1 MTPFDVKDLKNVQGR
16 FAPYK
21 VLAIE
26 PQVERATTL
35 TLRLALRNELNDQFR
50 STSIM
55 VHRRLLHYVRQEL
68 TYEMLFELYGNDIRY
83 GVFTLPE

>member
-26 PQVERATTL
+26 PQLERATTL
-35 TLRLALRNELNDQFR
+35 TLRIALRNELDGLFR
-50 STSIM
+50 STSIF
-55 VHRRLLHYVRQEL
+55 VYRRTIHGVREEL
-68 TYEMLFELYGNDIRY
+68 TYEQIFELYGNDIRY
-83 GVFTLPE
+83 YVYALPE